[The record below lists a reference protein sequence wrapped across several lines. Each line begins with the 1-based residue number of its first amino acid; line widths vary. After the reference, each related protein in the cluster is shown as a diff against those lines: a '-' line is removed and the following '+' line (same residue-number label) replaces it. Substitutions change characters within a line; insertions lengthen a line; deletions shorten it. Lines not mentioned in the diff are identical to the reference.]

1 MCKAMSQYLGLCEV
15 PEDFL
20 LRFDGEH
27 FSVESLLSEVRPALL
42 IIDPLR
48 AFRPGVEGKP
58 RESAGFL
65 NEMRR
70 VARKYGVA
78 IVLLHHLRQEDRKDG
93 RPCLENSA
101 AMDWLTE
108 ASGARALLNH
118 VDLRLRVDD
127 RVGQRRSPPPGC
139 VRQRGTGRANRLGA
153 QGTRAV
159 ERGIRPT

>member
-1 MCKAMSQYLGLCEV
+1 MGKAMSQYLVLCEV
-15 PEDFL
+15 PEDSL

-27 FSVESLLSEVRPALL
+27 FSVQSLLSEVRPALL

-70 VARKYGVA
+70 VAPKYGVA

-118 VDLRLRVDD
+118 VDSACELMTACNCPLYLTLF
-127 RVGQRRSPPPGC
+127 RSTAS
-139 VRQRGTGRANRLGA
+139 V
-153 QGTRAV
+153 
-159 ERGIRPT
+159 